1 MKKILGA
8 TLVVVTVMFAML
20 APFVTYTWYDHTQ
33 WVQEMVAEDIAEF
46 REHDVDWTTF
56 DINRPA
62 REMHREISDVVIE
75 IPNIF
80 SAGIR
85 EERFAYQD
93 ALYSLIMVVVNEPDN
108 HELMNERLVDA
119 IVAQTEL
126 YVAAEVFTSNTLYAM
141 RYTF

>member
-1 MKKILGA
+1 MKDILGA
-8 TLVVVTVMFAML
+8 TLVVVTVMFVML
-20 APFVTYTWYDHTQ
+20 APFITYNWYDHTQ

-56 DINRPA
+56 DINRTA
-62 REMHREISDVVIE
+62 EEMRREIADVAIKV
-75 IPNIF
+75 PNIF

-85 EERFAYQD
+85 EERHAYQD
-93 ALYSLIMVVVNEPDN
+93 ALYNLIIAVVNEPDN
-108 HELMNERLVDA
+108 HNLINERLVDV